1 MTAVPDRSR
10 ALFALAAVLIALAAL
25 VAVEAADLARAVDS
39 AVLDALV
46 AHRGPRW
53 TEAATTV
60 TNTGASPFAYPVALV
75 TAAVVGLRPGR
86 WRAAVAAPVV
96 LVLGV
101 LSRLLLSIVV
111 RDERPP
117 AALHLVPVSGF
128 SFPSGH
134 ASSSALLAGALI
146 WLMAQT
152 GLRRPV
158 RLALSTILA
167 LWALAVAVSRIY
179 LGVHWVSDI
188 AGSWLLAAAWLTLL
202 PLLAPRPSVDG
213 GRPPARLREPGGP
226 DPDGERQEPDGRR
239 DHRSGT
245 DG

>member
-1 MTAVPDRSR
+1 VTAVADRRR
-10 ALFALAAVLIALAAL
+10 ALFALAAVMVALAVL
-25 VAVEAADLARAVDS
+25 VAVEVADLAHAVDTT
-39 AVLDALV
+39 VLDALV
-46 AHRGPRW
+46 ADRGPRL

-60 TNTGASPFAYPVALV
+60 TNTGASPFAYPVAIV
-75 TAAVVGLRPGR
+75 TAVIVGLRTGR

-96 LVLGV
+96 LALGV

-134 ASSSALLAGALI
+134 AASSALLAGALI
-146 WLMAQT
+146 WLIAQT
-152 GLRRPV
+152 NLRRPV

-167 LWALAVAVSRIY
+167 LWALAVAASRLY

-188 AGSWLLAAAWLTLL
+188 AGSWLLAAAWLALL
-202 PLLAPRPSVDG
+202 PLLAPRPPVDA
-213 GRPPARLREPGGP
+213 GR
-226 DPDGERQEPDGRR
+226 PDGEP
-239 DHRSGT
+239 DHRSGA
-245 DG
+245 GG